1 VGESLIVSIII
12 CTKNRAR
19 DLSITLE
26 SICLQ
31 KYKPNYIIIV
41 DDSNNSETRK
51 VIDEYSDIIYFHP
64 SSPHSGLPAARN
76 AGLKYVP
83 PETEIV
89 LFLDDD
95 VTLDENYLF
104 EMVKKFEASS
114 DIYGMTGNAQT
125 IYQRSPLWKKVIYAI
140 VGFVIPQLVPTSINS
155 CLVTKSGI
163 ATSPLFYTD
172 NKWSMEWLSGCNM
185 AYRHA
190 IFKQGAKFDEVL
202 VGYAMGEDML
212 FSHKL
217 YLSGKRLWMENKSL
231 INHRC
236 SEENRSDDLRKIIMT
251 LAYRRYI
258 IENITRE
265 ETLSKLYY
273 LWFSNMFLLSA
284 HILCAVGKR
293 DKEYLSDCFTAK
305 KYVSRE
311 PNITKINRFIRGE
324 Q

>member
-1 VGESLIVSIII
+1 MGESLIISIII
-12 CTKNRAR
+12 CTKNRGR

-104 EMVKKFEASS
+104 EMVKGFEDKYVFGA
-114 DIYGMTGNAQT
+114 TGNLQT
-125 IYQRSPLWKKVIYAI
+125 KYLNFSTWKKLILAG
-140 VGFVIPQLVPTSINS
+140 VGFVVPPLVPISIYNS
-155 CLVTKSGI
+155 CVKKSGV
-163 ATSPLFYTD
+163 ATTPIFDLGEYKTSV
-172 NKWSMEWLSGCNM
+172 EWLSGCNM
-185 AYRHA
+185 AYRND
-190 IFKQGAKFDEVL
+190 IFKQGARFDEAL

-217 YLSGKRLWMENKSL
+217 YLSGKQICR
-231 INHRC
+231 INTALLEHRC
-236 SEENRSDDLRKIIMT
+236 SEENRSDDLKKIIMT

-258 IENITRE
+258 IENITNDKR
-265 ETLSKLYY
+265 LSNLYY
-273 LWFSNMFLLSA
+273 FWFSNMFLLSA

-305 KYVSRE
+305 EYVSGE
-311 PNITKINRFIRGE
+311 PNITKINRFLRGE
-324 Q
+324 